1 MSEINFDPV
10 TLTQSLVKCASVTP
24 KDDGALTVVENHLSA
39 IGCDCNPLTFSGTI
53 PMK

>member
-24 KDDGALTVVENHLSA
+24 KDEGALTVVENHLSA
-39 IGCDCNPLTFSGTI
+39 IAVSYTHLRAHETR
-53 PMK
+53 